1 MITAG
6 PVHRVRSAGMTA
18 LRAAGIA
25 AAEHDA
31 TELLAHVLG
40 RPRGMLPLAP
50 GVDAQQASRYADL
63 IARRGAREPLQH
75 LTGTAGFYGLELHVG
90 PGGFIPRPETE
101 MLVETALA
109 ATEVIAEPTVID
121 LCAGTGAIAIAIA
134 VARPTA
140 QVIALERSA
149 DAVGWLRRNVEQF
162 APKVQVVHDDVLR
175 AELRTGAADLVTC
188 NPPYV
193 PASTGIDQ
201 EVRHDPSEAVF
212 AGADGLDL
220 IRPLV
225 ARIADL
231 LRPGGVTVL
240 EHDAS
245 HQNAVLELFAA
256 SGRYDAITPLRDLAG
271 RPRFVRA
278 TLQR

>member
-6 PVHRVRSAGMTA
+6 PVHRVRSAGITA

-31 TELLAHVLG
+31 TELLAYVLG
-40 RPRGMLPLAP
+40 CPRGMLPLAP
-50 GVDAQQASRYADL
+50 AVDARQASRYTDL

-75 LTGTAGFYGLELHVG
+75 LTGTAGFYGLELRVG

-101 MLVETALA
+101 LLVENALA
-109 ATEVIAEPTVID
+109 ATERIAEPTVID
-121 LCAGTGAIAIAIA
+121 LCAGTGAIAIALA
-134 VARPTA
+134 VTRPTA
-140 QVIALERSA
+140 RVVALERSA
-149 DAVGWLRRNVEQF
+149 DAFAWLRRNVKEF
-162 APKVQVVHDDVLR
+162 APQVQLVHDDVLR
-175 AELRTGAADLVTC
+175 AELTPGTADLVTC

-193 PASTGIDQ
+193 PASTGVDE
-201 EVRHDPSEAVF
+201 EVRHDPREAVF
-212 AGADGLDL
+212 AGVDGLDL

-225 ARIADL
+225 VRIADL

-245 HQNAVLELFAA
+245 HQDAVVELFAA
-256 SGRYDAITPLRDLAG
+256 SGRYDVITPLRDMAG

-278 TLQR
+278 TRQR